1 MVSKKLI
8 KRVDNLKAELKD
20 ATAELNAA
28 LSETEL
34 YKKFVDFALQEDI
47 AEKPAKAQALKVT
60 LDFYKAKL
68 TAKDSDAAKSS

>member
-20 ATAELNAA
+20 ATGELNAA

-34 YKKFVDFALQEDI
+34 YKKFVDFALGEDI

-68 TAKDSDAAKSS
+68 SSKDADATRTA